1 MVKMIE
7 LGRRFEL
14 QVKMMQE
21 IGDTEES
28 LTSVMRI
35 G

>member
-7 LGRRFEL
+7 LGRRFEM
-14 QVKMMQE
+14 QVKMMKQV
-21 IGDTEES
+21 GDTEES
-28 LTSVMRI
+28 LASIMRI